1 MSDKPNPMNP
11 NLISALKAHM
21 RLKETLP
28 RCVYKENMMLS
39 MEDKQNK
46 RRMRVVEKAQ
56 EKAADLYSGKWDD

>member
-1 MSDKPNPMNP
+1 MSDKTNPMNP
-11 NLISALKAHM
+11 DIISALKAHM

-28 RCVYKENMMLS
+28 RRTYKENMMLS
-39 MEDKQNK
+39 MDDKQNK